1 MDNSSEEKKLY
12 DDYITS
18 YKKWIQ
24 YIELKVQ
31 YKHSEL
37 LSKNNKKYYKYEYLN
52 TNITDI
58 LENNIDTQSTESK
71 LKYKKL
77 SLLFHP
83 DKFSTTSSIFSF
95 INKHKY
101 NIEILEIIDSISD
114 KILDKTKE
122 EIDIIIDKLNNKE
135 FIDKILS
142 LHKSS
147 YKLSHNKD
155 YFSIITSTDMISED
169 KYTEKYMNRITQSM
183 AYKYYLD
190 EKEGK
195 IILDSHWT
203 DDELIKEI
211 MTSYNI
217 NFLEY
222 FKKICKDNEEIVNH
236 INNRLQFI
244 ELQNKT
250 FGLK

>member
-12 DDYITS
+12 DEYITS
-18 YKKWIQ
+18 YKKWVQ
-24 YIELKVQ
+24 YIELKIK

-52 TNITDI
+52 TYITDI
-58 LENNIDTQSTESK
+58 INENNIDTQSTESK

-83 DKFSTTSSIFSF
+83 DKFSTTTSIFSF

-101 NIEILEIIDSISD
+101 NIQILEIIDSISD

-122 EIDIIIDKLNNKE
+122 EIDIIIDKLYNKE

-147 YKLSHNKD
+147 HNKD
-155 YFSIITSTDMISED
+155 YFSIITLIDMISED
-169 KYTEKYMNRITQSM
+169 KYTENYMNTITQSM
-183 AYKYYLD
+183 AYKYYLN

-195 IILDSHWT
+195 NILDLHWT
-203 DDELIKEI
+203 EDELIKEI

-236 INNRLQFI
+236 INNRLQII
-244 ELQNKT
+244 ELQNKSIR
-250 FGLK
+250 LK